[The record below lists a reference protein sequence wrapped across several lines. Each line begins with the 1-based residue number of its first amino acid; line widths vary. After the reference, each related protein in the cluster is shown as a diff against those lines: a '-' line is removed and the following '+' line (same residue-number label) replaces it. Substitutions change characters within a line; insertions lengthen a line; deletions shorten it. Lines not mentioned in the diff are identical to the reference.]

1 MDYLRNKISTFNL
14 LSISIG
20 IVYFAF
26 GILKF
31 FPHLSPA
38 EDLAEQ
44 TISKLTF
51 GLVSGKFALI
61 SLAIMETFIGVTFIF
76 QITHKFVI
84 YLALFHMAATFLPFI
99 FFPEITFNTSV
110 SSFSIVG
117 QYIVKNIII
126 IGALLNLKSEYAS
139 QQKLSFSANKK

>member
-1 MDYLRNKISTFNL
+1 MDYLRNKISTINL

-20 IVYFAF
+20 IIYFVF
-26 GILKF
+26 GVLKF

-61 SLAIMETFIGVTFIF
+61 SLAILETFIGAAFIF
-76 QITHKFVI
+76 QTTHNVII

-99 FFPEITFNTSV
+99 FFPEITFNTSI

-117 QYIVKNIII
+117 QYIAKNIIV
-126 IGALLNLKSEYAS
+126 IGALLSLKSEYAS
-139 QQKLSFSANKK
+139 QQIEFSASKK